1 MSPALTK
8 PRSPSPGKSALASN
22 EPFSHVKSADEMDEE
37 RREHVAYEYLC
48 RLEEAKKWIEA
59 LLHEELPEVTQFEQ
73 NIRNGVVLAKLAAAF
88 APNVVNE
95 RKIFDKDQARFEQN
109 GLHFRHT
116 DNINYFL
123 KALASVGLPE
133 LFCPE
138 TTDIYDGKNIPRAI
152 YCIHA
157 LSLYL
162 FKLGKAPQM
171 LDLLGKATFTAEQ
184 ISAMRSALDEYGLPM
199 PQFRRIGGILADE
212 LPVDEAAFH
221 AAIMAI
227 NNALDAND
235 SGVTLKSLQ
244 NPNACLNDV
253 DSNPDA
259 GRKYHLVLKASKEKK
274 INNQPETCGDA
285 YDQLLTQEEIQL
297 HIEKI
302 NQLLILEQIEDCVKG
317 FDLEGLNYALNS
329 KYLAFDLPIRVSLLS
344 KYLKEIERLM
354 RTVEFLRK
362 EDVENAIKQVNKL
375 ASSSNLREKAV
386 QRVNAALGKRDV
398 EALLNALKVRNGQNS
413 RISSTKND

>member
-1 MSPALTK
+1 MSPALTRT
-8 PRSPSPGKSALASN
+8 RSPSPGKSAASN

-88 APNVVNE
+88 APSVVNE

-157 LSLYL
+157 LSLFL

-227 NNALDAND
+227 NQALDAND

-253 DSNPDA
+253 DSSPDA

-274 INNQPETCGDA
+274 INNQPETCEGDV
-285 YDQLLTQEEIQL
+285 YDQLLTQEEIQI
-297 HIEKI
+297 HVEKI
-302 NQLLILEQIEDCVKG
+302 NQLLILEQIEDCVKS

-329 KYLAFDLPIRVSLLS
+329 KYLAFELPIKVSLLS
-344 KYLKEIERLM
+344 KYLKEIEKWM
-354 RTVEFLRK
+354 RKVDFLKK
-362 EDVENAIKQVNKL
+362 EDVENAIKQVNKS
-375 ASSSNLREKAV
+375 ASCSNLREKAV
-386 QRVNAALGKRDV
+386 QRVNAALEKRDV
-398 EALLNALKVRNGQNS
+398 ESLLTALKV
-413 RISSTKND
+413 TKKQE